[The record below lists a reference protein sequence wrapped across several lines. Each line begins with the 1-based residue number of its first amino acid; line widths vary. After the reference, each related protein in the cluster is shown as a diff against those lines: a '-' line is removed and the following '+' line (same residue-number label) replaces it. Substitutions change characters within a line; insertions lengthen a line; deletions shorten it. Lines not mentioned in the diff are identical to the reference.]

1 MNKASSLEKAIQAL
15 PREGVSLKPTAPQ
28 QEVAIPSISR
38 RTPLLLLAALLAFA
52 PLLDGGTTHLAVM
65 VIRLL
70 IVGMGLACLWSMGHG
85 APLPV
90 RQASWLMP
98 ALGFLTVAGLSA
110 FTSPNVHQSRQWL
123 MVLLLYA
130 ALFYFI
136 VFCLTR
142 WNHVRSV
149 VLWLVAAG
157 VGESV
162 WALYQFGWLNQLRPS
177 GTFFNPNFLSGYLAA
192 IGVMTLAMGL
202 FAKKGGRSCLATM
215 YAGDPHGGRGVLG
228 SGGRLSW
235 SLTALWA
242 VAVLV
247 MLSAMVITGSRGAVM
262 ALSAGTAVVLL
273 GRYRV
278 RGLAIV
284 VALLIGLLL
293 IPNPLR
299 SRFEAEHAIN
309 PVAYARMNMW
319 MQAGHIIAE
328 HPFGIGFGLYQYIY
342 PQHAFPVEG
351 EIARYGKVAQT
362 PHNEYLQIGVELGIP
377 GLLLFCWGLIRVGQA
392 GFAALRL
399 RLSRMHRGLLVGVAG
414 AAVSLLA
421 HAAVDSNLHE
431 PAIAILLVLCLAV
444 LFNAQSLAA
453 ARAVSLP
460 SLGHPTH
467 HGWLVGGAVS
477 LLWLAAGAIQTGTAW
492 MAFEQGAQAQRAGQ
506 LDAAME
512 HYRSAIRIDVDKA
525 LYHSALAAAHFQRFR
540 QTGSGD
546 DAQRATD
553 ELTDAIRCNPLD
565 GRLQG
570 LLGHLYASLADAMQ
584 TGQGVELK
592 RESLRRSA
600 VEAYQVARTLEPFVA
615 MHRLELGRLY
625 WSLGERQRGIEE
637 VAQASAMEPNFL
649 PARAWLVQAYL
660 TSESPADREQA
671 RREFQEIQDRQRR
684 YAAMPKNELE
694 TLYLSADIAGLKA
707 RLERG
712 GPVS

>member
-1 MNKASSLEKAIQAL
+1 MNRASSLERASPDFQG
-15 PREGVSLKPTAPQ
+15 EGVPLEPTAHRQ
-28 QEVAIPSISR
+28 KVATRPSSR

-65 VIRLL
+65 FIRLL
-70 IVGMGLACLWSMGHG
+70 IVGMGLACLWSMAHG

-90 RQASWLMP
+90 RQASWLLP
-98 ALGFLTVAGLSA
+98 ALAFLSVAGFSA

-123 MVLLLYA
+123 MVLVLYA

-142 WNHVRSV
+142 WNDVRSV

-162 WALYQFGWLNQLRPS
+162 WALYQFVWLKQLRPS
-177 GTFFNPNFLSGYLAA
+177 GTFFNPNFLSSYLAA
-192 IGVMTLAMGL
+192 IGVMTLAVGL
-202 FAKKGGRSCLATM
+202 FAKKGGRPGWTTM
-215 YAGDPHGGRGVLG
+215 YAEDPHGQRGLLTV
-228 SGGRLSW
+228 GGRLSW
-235 SLTALWA
+235 RLTALWA
-242 VAVLV
+242 ATVLV
-247 MLSAMVITGSRGAVM
+247 MLSAMVITGSRGAGM
-262 ALSAGTAVVLL
+262 ALAAGTAVVLL
-273 GRYRV
+273 GRYHL

-309 PVAYARMNMW
+309 PVAYARINMW
-319 MQAGHIIAE
+319 MQAVHIMSE
-328 HPFGIGFGLYQYIY
+328 HPLGIGLGLYQYIY

-351 EIARYGKVAQT
+351 EIVRFGKVAQT

-377 GLLLFCWGLIRVGQA
+377 GLLLFGWGLVSIGRA
-392 GFAALRL
+392 SLAAWRL
-399 RLSRMHRGLLVGVAG
+399 RMNRLNRGLLVGVAG

-421 HAAVDSNLHE
+421 HSAVDSNLHE
-431 PAIAILLVLCLAV
+431 PAIAILLVLCLGV
-444 LFNAQSLAA
+444 LLNAQSLIA
-453 ARAVSLP
+453 ARGVSLP
-460 SLGHPTH
+460 SLGRPMHR
-467 HGWLVGGAVS
+467 GWVVGGAA
-477 LLWLAAGAIQTGTAW
+477 LLLFLAAGAIQTGTAW
-492 MAFEQGAQAQRAGQ
+492 MAFEQGVQAQRAGQ
-506 LDAAME
+506 LDAAIE
-512 HYRSAIRIDVDKA
+512 RYRLAIQIDADKA
-525 LYHSALAAAHFQRFR
+525 LYHSSLAAAHFQRFR
-540 QTGSGD
+540 QTGQGD
-546 DAQRATD
+546 DAQRAVD
-553 ELTDAIRCNPLD
+553 ELTDAITRNPLD

-570 LLGHLYASLADAMQ
+570 LLGHLYAALADSMVP
-584 TGQGVELK
+584 GEGIEPR
-592 RESLRRSA
+592 REVLRRKA
-600 VEAYQVARTLEPFVA
+600 IEAYEAARSLEPFVA

-625 WSLGERQRGIEE
+625 WSLGDRQRGIEE

-694 TLYLSADIAGLKA
+694 TLYLSADVAELKA